1 MAKKSIGQFISALR
15 KANGMTQKQLAER
28 LNVSDKAVSRWE
40 RDESAPDLSLIPVI
54 AEIFGVT
61 SDEILRG
68 ERRIQDYED
77 FTPQNNA
84 KSEKQ
89 IEHLTSDTRTKLII
103 RSIIAVSIGFLGLLS
118 AMICNFGFYRA
129 GLGFL
134 ISCIFYLIA
143 AVCEASFF
151 ILAVNSVKTG
161 GFDGEN
167 INRCKKSLLR
177 AAVWAFTIIF
187 FLLSVSIPFIENG
200 FDFFGILL
208 EEWLIKGAIYGI
220 ICVIICSISSAIVY
234 RIAIKQG
241 FYTISEKEKK
251 MSDKILKLKKNTAI
265 ILAVMLALTFA
276 IHGIYN
282 GILYQIVWEK
292 VGHGREFTDL
302 AEFKIYIE
310 TDEPPIDYSE
320 YGLGY
325 YTQEEYMTE
334 IHDDEYFYEDE
345 SESADYEIN
354 YDDYET
360 YTIEAPDGTV
370 LCEYKN
376 INTNVLSISVKYSG
390 DNATVITYNAAEAY
404 RANRVTEAIN
414 YCIIALYFIEAV
426 AVIIGY
432 NVKKY
437 KIIKN

>member
-54 AEIFGVT
+54 AEIFEVT

-68 ERRIQDYED
+68 ERKIQEYED
-77 FTPQNNA
+77 FAPQNNVKA
-84 KSEKQ
+84 ERQ
-89 IEHLTSDTRTKLII
+89 IERLTNDTRTKLVI
-103 RSIIAVSIGFLGLLS
+103 RSIIAAGIGFLGLLA

-134 ISCIFYLIA
+134 IGCVLYLIA
-143 AVCEASFF
+143 AVCEASFV
-151 ILAVNSVKTG
+151 IVAVNSVKTS
-161 GFDGEN
+161 GFDGET
-167 INRCKKSLLR
+167 INGCKKLLLR
-177 AAVWAFTIIF
+177 TSTWTFSIIF
-187 FLLSVSIPFIENG
+187 FLLFISIPFIENG

-208 EEWLIKGAIYGI
+208 EEWLIMGAIYGV
-220 ICVIICSISSAIVY
+220 ICIIICSISSAIVN
-234 RIAIKQG
+234 RIAIKRG
-241 FYTISEKEKK
+241 FYTISEKEKAK
-251 MSDKILKLKKNTAI
+251 SSKIFKLKKVSAI
-265 ILAVMLALTFA
+265 ILAVMLAFTFA
-276 IHGIYN
+276 IHGIYD

-302 AEFKIYIE
+302 SEFKIYIE

-320 YGLGY
+320 YGFGY
-325 YTQEEYMTE
+325 YIQEEPMTE
-334 IHDDEYFYEDE
+334 PYNYEEDYE
-345 SESADYEIN
+345 EDYVIDDYEIP
-354 YDDYET
+354 YDNYET
-360 YTIEAPDGTV
+360 LTIEAPDGTV
-370 LCEYKN
+370 LCEYKH

-390 DNATVITYNAAEAY
+390 NNATVITYNFAEIY
-404 RANRVTEAIN
+404 KANRVTEAIN
-414 YCIIALYFIEAV
+414 YCIIALYFIEVV